1 MSEQKR
7 RCCDL
12 GGLDF
17 IEVNG
22 RKIGLIGLR
31 QIFAEV
37 ATLGLSNPEELAREL
52 LARAEKRNWI
62 PEKDRSAYAA
72 ALLREFW
79 AQTSTSSDK
88 RDGGARI

>member
-12 GGLDF
+12 GDLDF

-22 RKIGLIGLR
+22 RKVGLVGLR

-37 ATLGLSNPEELAREL
+37 AALGLSDPEAIAQAL
-52 LARAEKRNWI
+52 LARAEQRNWI
-62 PEKDRSAYAA
+62 PEKDRLAYAA
-72 ALLREFW
+72 ALLREYR
-79 AQTSTSSDK
+79 ARNSNMVGEKGDK
-88 RDGGARI
+88 RT

>member
-22 RKIGLIGLR
+22 RKVGLIGLR

-37 ATLGLSNPEELAREL
+37 AALGLSDPEKIAQAL
-52 LARAEKRNWI
+52 LACAEKTDWI
-62 PEKDRSAYAA
+62 PEENRSVYAA
-72 ALLREFW
+72 ALLREYL
-79 AQTSTSSDK
+79 AKMDGDK
-88 RDGGARI
+88 AD